1 MEETI
6 QPAINIKQ
14 PAKIWE
20 VVPYVFGILITF
32 FSIYFCFSYSS
43 RFRDFAFSM
52 VKIEN
57 PAIVKSPDIKVLRKE
72 IAASQK
78 RILNLSKRLENLT
91 PNEPFLI
98 VNTVHNSFTLRSRSK
113 IILQGICSTG
123 SYTLLDA
130 GDDKKWIFKTPKGMF
145 HIQGKVADPVWIK
158 PDWAFIEE
166 GLPVPHKGSP
176 LRYEYGTLGDYALSL
191 GKGYLIHGTLYQRF
205 LGLPVTHGCIRLGDK
220 DLEAV
225 YKNLNIGSKVFIY

>member
-14 PAKIWE
+14 PAKRWR
-20 VVPYVFGILITF
+20 VVPYVFGVLVTF

-205 LGLPVTHGCIRLGDK
+205 LGLPVTHGCIRLGDN